1 MPPPFSGSLDSVPRA
16 IPLLPSAGSFRSGVS
31 CVIGLIRYAEL
42 HETMRS
48 SPDVPGGAAVPPP
61 PPASPPAAWG
71 DPRSRVISWFDPL
84 PTAEAGRAMSG
95 LDFIRAIRDGLLAP
109 PPMASVFDFAIT
121 EVEVGRVTFECTP
134 DESAYNPIGVVHGG
148 LVCTL
153 ADSVVGCAVQTT
165 LEAGVAWTS
174 LDLNVSYLR
183 TVTVDSGRLRAVRTV

>member
-1 MPPPFSGSLDSVPRA
+1 V
-16 IPLLPSAGSFRSGVS
+16 
-31 CVIGLIRYAEL
+31 
-42 HETMRS
+42 T
-48 SPDVPGGAAVPPP
+48 PP

-71 DPRSRVISWFDPL
+71 DPRSRFISWFDPL

-153 ADSVVGCAVQTT
+153 ADSVLGCAVQTT

-183 TVTVDSGRLRAVRTV
+183 TVTVDSGRLRAVGTVTKPGRRAAFAAAEILDASGKRVASATGSCLIMDGRGPG